1 MNVDFT
7 LILCINEYFIQDLIP
22 GPVYKINITACVE
35 DINKVVIESKPLH
48 EKITVTDGG
57 KLSIFREEP
66 DRERRHSVLARQMS
80 TAGPELTPWRNW
92 AIVAELITD
101 NDCVCILHDSMSG
114 INVYIWYIHII
125 NCQLFSSSS
134 AAKNWGTQYVRV
146 SVLKRYLIQRY
157 LLILKHEIESGPF
170 PDQTLPNQ
178 LPSYI
183 WFWRISR
190 AFPHHLPSVPRV
202 IAASPSTFWPINVF
216 RLAISEYRTST

>member
-146 SVLKRYLIQRY
+146 SVLKRYLIHTKIFY
-157 LLILKHEIESGPF
+157 WSWNTKSNLDLFLTKLFLISSQATFGFGEF
-170 PDQTLPNQ
+170 PELFHIIFPRSPGWSPHRHPPSDQ
-178 LPSYI
+178 
-183 WFWRISR
+183 
-190 AFPHHLPSVPRV
+190 
-202 IAASPSTFWPINVF
+202 
-216 RLAISEYRTST
+216 